1 MRLLSCVFVGDD
13 RCCSLCCFAF
23 SVRWYGRSHDF
34 VMLSLPLRL
43 PTHVHLHSKIVSPDS
58 APHSHFLAS
67 PSSTAEIIITA
78 SYMHAHH
85 LQDVIGD
92 RPASPLST
100 KNPTLRS
107 SQPTRMKVGRLT
119 MHAATSVTS
128 TQPLHQVREH
138 SLLRHGSFNYW
149 ASSIGMRRAEITARL
164 SVRARRFLNECSLI
178 MLSRL
183 DGICGFLIYKS
194 RGS

>member
-1 MRLLSCVFVGDD
+1 MLCDCFPVLVGDL

-23 SVRWYGRSHDF
+23 SVRWYGRSDDF
-34 VMLSLPLRL
+34 VMLCLPLRL
-43 PTHVHLHSKIVSPDS
+43 STHVHLHSKIVSPDS
-58 APHSHFLAS
+58 APHPHFSAS

-128 TQPLHQVREH
+128 TQPLHPSRLKYGNIRYFGTAPSTIGHRASGCVGQKSRQDFPCVRED
-138 SLLRHGSFNYW
+138 
-149 ASSIGMRRAEITARL
+149 SSTN
-164 SVRARRFLNECSLI
+164 VH
-178 MLSRL
+178 
-183 DGICGFLIYKS
+183 
-194 RGS
+194 